1 MQEEATMLSD
11 STSQIFYE
19 IVETIRHPLLVLDLN
34 FKVLFANHNF
44 IDNFKV
50 TRQETVGNLI
60 YNLGN
65 GQWDIPKL
73 RELLET
79 ILPEKTSFD
88 DYEVEHDFST
98 IGRRVMLLNARQ
110 IQRGMG
116 KERIILMAIEDI
128 TERKRLETQLA
139 ASEER
144 FRRLF
149 ETAND
154 GILLLEKQ
162 ELKIQYANPA
172 ITAMLGYSNAECI
185 GNEISDIGFPKD
197 IGSVPKFL
205 HALESDGIIHRKNT
219 PINKRT
225 GQIVDTD
232 IYFVDKARLVQC
244 NVRDIT
250 ERKKAE
256 KEKEMLV
263 ARIQQA
269 QKMESLGSLSGG
281 IAHDF
286 NNILFPIVGLSEIL
300 LEDLPPGSPEQENA
314 KEIFMAG
321 KRASELVQQIL
332 AFSRQ
337 SKHQMAPV
345 RVQHILKEVLKLIR
359 ATIPSNIEIN
369 QDIRSDCGL
378 ILADPT
384 QIHQVAMNIITNAY
398 HAVEAEGGKISMALK
413 EIVLEMEDLPDGN
426 IEPGNY
432 AHLSISDT
440 GHGIPPAIINKIFE
454 PYFTT
459 KEQGK
464 GTGLGLS
471 LVYGIIKEHKGDIK
485 VYSEIGKGT
494 TFNVYLPLMKKLVGA
509 ESVDIVEE
517 YKTGNERILLVDDEE
532 PIARLG
538 RQMLERM
545 GYKVTS
551 RLHSIEAVEA
561 FKANPNSFDLVV
573 SDMNMPSL
581 TGIQLAEA
589 VLTIRPGI
597 PIIICTG
604 FSEKIDAEKARSFG
618 IKGFLMKPIIRA
630 ELSKMVRKVLDEAKS
645 AA

>member
-1 MQEEATMLSD
+1 MLSD
-11 STSQIFYE
+11 STNQIFYDV
-19 IVETIRHPLLVLDLN
+19 VETIREPLLVLDSNL
-34 FKVLFANHNF
+34 KVLFASHNF
-44 IDNFKV
+44 IDNFNVK
-50 TRQETVGNLI
+50 RRETVGNLI
-60 YNLGN
+60 YDLGN

-73 RELLET
+73 RELLEK
-79 ILPEKTSFD
+79 IIPEHTVINNF
-88 DYEVEHDFST
+88 EVQHDFPA
-98 IGRRVMLLNARQ
+98 IGERAMLLNARK
-110 IQRGMG
+110 IQREAD
-116 KERIILMAIEDI
+116 KDQIILLAIEDI
-128 TERKRLETQLA
+128 TERKRLEEQLI

-185 GNEISDIGFPKD
+185 GNNVSDIGFPND
-197 IGSVPKFL
+197 IGSVQKFM
-205 HALESDGIIHRKNT
+205 HILESDGIIHRKNT

-225 GQIVDTD
+225 GQVVNAD

-250 ERKKAE
+250 ERRKAE

-269 QKMESLGSLSGG
+269 QKMESLGSLAGG

-314 KEIFMAG
+314 KQIFMAG
-321 KRASELVQQIL
+321 KRASELVKQIL

-337 SKHQMAPV
+337 SEHQMAPV
-345 RVQHILKEVLKLIR
+345 RVQHILEEVLKLIR
-359 ATIPSNIEIN
+359 ATIPSNIEIS

-398 HAVEAEGGKISMALK
+398 HAVEVEGGKISMTLK
-413 EIVLEMEDLPDGN
+413 EVALEMEDLPDGN

-432 AHLSISDT
+432 AQLSISDT
-440 GHGIPPAIINKIFE
+440 GHGIPPAVINKIFE

-459 KEQGK
+459 KEQWK

-471 LVYGIIKEHKGDIK
+471 VVYGIIKGYKGVIK

-494 TFNVYLPLMKKLVGA
+494 TFNVYLPLMKKLGGV
-509 ESVDIVEE
+509 ESVDVVEE

-532 PIARLG
+532 PIAKLEK
-538 RQMLERM
+538 QMLERL

-551 RLHSIEAVEA
+551 RMHSIEALEA
-561 FKANPNSFDLVV
+561 FKANPVSFDLVV

-581 TGIQLAEA
+581 TGTQLAEE
-589 VLTIRPGI
+589 VLSIRPGI
-597 PIIICTG
+597 PIVICTG
-604 FSEKIDAEKARSFG
+604 FSENIDAEKARLLG

-630 ELSKMVRKVLDEAKS
+630 ELAKMVRKVLDEAKS
-645 AA
+645 AAQG